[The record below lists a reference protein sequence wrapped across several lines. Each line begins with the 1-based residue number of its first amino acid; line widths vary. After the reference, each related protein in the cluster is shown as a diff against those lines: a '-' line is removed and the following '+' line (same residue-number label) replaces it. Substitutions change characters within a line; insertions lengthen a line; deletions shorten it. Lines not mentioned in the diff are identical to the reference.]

1 MQRTTLGPAL
11 RRGVWVFIVLVV
23 LTIVEYILALAMKRG
38 NLPYMIVMNIVDAGL
53 IAYFFMHIAQIRH
66 LGREE

>member
-11 RRGVWVFIVLVV
+11 RRGLWVFIVLLV
-23 LTIVEYILALAMKRG
+23 LTVVEYILALVMTKG